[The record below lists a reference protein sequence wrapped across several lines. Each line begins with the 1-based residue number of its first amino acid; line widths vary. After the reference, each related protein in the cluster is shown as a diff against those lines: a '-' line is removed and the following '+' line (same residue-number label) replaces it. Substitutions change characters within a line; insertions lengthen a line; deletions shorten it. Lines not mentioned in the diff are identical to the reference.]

1 MLNVKVN
8 SFPYLKY
15 NNMKKKVCSKV
26 EERFRQRLSGKEST
40 CNAGDAG
47 SISGSERSPGGGNSN
62 PLQYFC

>member
-1 MLNVKVN
+1 
-8 SFPYLKY
+8 
-15 NNMKKKVCSKV
+15 MKKKVCSKV